1 MRFILMVA
9 LLLVLASGV
18 AASYLVYRQMDTKTV
33 RLDAPPHL
41 QQVEGAGLCGAA
53 EFVLKPRAV
62 GEWVLTLQKGQTVTG
77 FVTVEGREDAD
88 VGLRIY
94 SPSNRL
100 VFHDAERSPRPSFQ
114 VPALIRGDYLFEF
127 DNRHSLLTDK
137 QVTVAVCVS

>member
-9 LLLVLASGV
+9 LLVVLASGV
-18 AASYLVYRQMDTKTV
+18 GVSYLVYRQMDTKTV
-33 RLDAPPHL
+33 RLDAPPQL

-53 EFVLKPRAV
+53 EFILEPRTV
-62 GEWVLTLQKGQTVTG
+62 GEWALPLQKGQTVTG
-77 FVTVEGREDAD
+77 FVTVAGREDAD
-88 VGLRIY
+88 IGLRVF

-100 VFHDAERSPRPSFQ
+100 VFYDTKRSPRPSFQ